1 MKMNSALIAQIWA
14 CRNCLRQLY
23 FKSKWRGIGYS
34 FQLAITA
41 PLYSITGYCIATAQS
56 CGLQT
61 LFHWYTY
68 LPSNPCWFRKVTFYS
83 ISWFKRIS
91 HVNLAQLDELLFPS
105 NIYCALICHCQKLS
119 QFRNS
124 KDSKLYFVWL
134 SITTKLIIA
143 WIHFYKRCV
152 SNTDISL
159 VFY

>member
-61 LFHWYTY
+61 LFHWHTY

-119 QFRNS
+119 QFRKS